1 MIYYL
6 LLPLLLLLLV
16 IIQITVLD
24 IFALRWLGM
33 EISLIVVIYSGF
45 HLSSLRG
52 GLLSFVLGFFL
63 DCLTSAIFGLY
74 TFLYIVLF
82 YFSMIVAGKVYAE
95 KPVFI
100 ASFTGL
106 CTLLEGLAIVLLYR
120 FFFGADILY
129 AIPKI
134 FIPQAVVLG
143 LLSPLFFHLFQ
154 CFEAFLHA
162 RDTRPTRQ
170 VRARSVQE

>member
-16 IIQITVLD
+16 IIQNTILD
-24 IFALRWLGM
+24 VIALRWIGM
-33 EISLIVVIYSGF
+33 EISLIVVIYAGF
-45 HLSSLRG
+45 HLDALRG
-52 GLLSFVLGFFL
+52 GLLSLVLGFFL

-74 TFLYIVLF
+74 IFLYIVIF

-106 CTLLEGLAIVLLYR
+106 CTLLEGLAITLLYR
-120 FFFGADILY
+120 LFFGTDILY
-129 AIPKI
+129 AIPKV
-134 FIPQAVVLG
+134 FIPQAIVLG
-143 LLSPLFFHLFQ
+143 LLSPFFFRFFRR
-154 CFEAFLHA
+154 FEVFLHA
-162 RDTRPTRQ
+162 RDTRPTR
-170 VRARSVQE
+170 

>member
-6 LLPLLLLLLV
+6 FLPLLLLFLV
-16 IIQITVLD
+16 IIQITILD
-24 IFALRWLGM
+24 IFALRWIDM

-45 HLSSLRG
+45 HLDAVRG
-52 GLLSFVLGFFL
+52 SLLSLVLGFFL

-74 TFLYIVLF
+74 TFLYIVIF
-82 YFSMIVAGKVYAE
+82 YFSMIVAGKVYSE

-106 CTLLEGLAIVLLYR
+106 CALLEGLAIVLLYR
-120 FFFGADILY
+120 FFFGADIFY
-129 AIPKI
+129 AIPRI

-143 LLSPLFFHLFQ
+143 LLSPLFFRFFQ
-154 CFEAFLHA
+154 RFEVFLHA
-162 RDTRPTRQ
+162 RDTRPARQ
-170 VRARSVQE
+170 VRTRAVQK

>member
-16 IIQITVLD
+16 IIQITILD
-24 IFALRWLGM
+24 IFALGWIGM
-33 EISLIVVIYSGF
+33 EISLLVVIYAGF
-45 HLSSLRG
+45 HLDAFRG
-52 GLLSFVLGFFL
+52 GLLSLVLGFFL

-143 LLSPLFFHLFQ
+143 LLSPPFFRLFQ
-154 CFEAFLHA
+154 CFEVFLHA
-162 RDTRPTRQ
+162 RDTRPTR
-170 VRARSVQE
+170 